1 MPAVAKAMAGYPP
14 PTLNMIKNYS
24 RYLFLG
30 RQSAVALAKVDGG
43 ADGTRTRDL

>member
-1 MPAVAKAMAGYPP
+1 MAGYPP
-14 PTLNMIKNYS
+14 LTLNAIKSYS
-24 RYLFLG
+24 MYWFLG